1 MFTIAL
7 AQLNPTIGAIAEN
20 AEKIV
25 TAALQAQARGADLL
39 LTPELALCGY
49 PPKDLL
55 LNPSFVEQLEEEL
68 QWLAEKMPPS
78 IAILVGTVT
87 PHHQAERQGQ
97 KKTLE

>member
-68 QWLAEKMPPS
+68 QWLAEKC
-78 IAILVGTVT
+78 L
-87 PHHQAERQGQ
+87 
-97 KKTLE
+97 LL

>member
-49 PPKDLL
+49 PPRICYLIQVLSNNWKKSYNGWRKKCLL
-55 LNPSFVEQLEEEL
+55 L
-68 QWLAEKMPPS
+68 
-78 IAILVGTVT
+78 
-87 PHHQAERQGQ
+87 
-97 KKTLE
+97 